1 MKLPSPSILLRAFL
15 QVWQRFPATMLC
27 AVVATSS
34 FITAIE
40 YDREPESEN
49 WVKLG
54 IMSLFGLALCTGLTA
69 FAESKAWSGMR
80 NWALQALGLA
90 LAGLYYFLFDIHAIT
105 MEEVGIPRFMALWAV
120 AHLLVAV
127 APYLNRLAVA
137 DFWEYNKQ
145 LFANFIIGGV
155 YTFILYAGLAL
166 ALLAVNELFNLDI
179 NGKMYAYL
187 FAVLAGIF
195 QTTFFLYHFPKNF
208 GFDDREKA
216 YNVVFKNLCQYILIP
231 IVGLYFLILYAYSI
245 KILVTWNLPQGWVSS
260 LVLGFS
266 VAGIFTY
273 LINYLLPDFSD
284 NKLVHAYRRWFW
296 WVLLPMVGL
305 LFVAI
310 GRRISDYGITE
321 QRYYV
326 AHAGVW
332 LLVMC
337 LYFLRSKLDNI
348 KFIPISLGLFVLVA
362 VLGPFSAFNVA
373 ERNQTAILKNLLEKN
388 NRFDGDK
395 LKPGGDKLT
404 GEDADR
410 IMSCLRFL
418 GKRDAMDRIESWL
431 PVPIQTIEPD
441 TSKYAARSQAD
452 AIATWL
458 NVEPEG
464 QSYRQQRM
472 VSVYPMQQQ
481 SQSGNIA
488 GFRQF
493 YQIELYDGT
502 PARKRKRSSVTF
514 SDDQH
519 SLLLYGPTGKIAVDS
534 FDLRP
539 AMEYW
544 KKMAGSNEYYA
555 LPDSATILEL
565 KSARS
570 TGRLHLREARFDT
583 RTPDLKMESLN
594 GLLFVK

>member
-1 MKLPSPSILLRAFL
+1 
-15 QVWQRFPATMLC
+15 MLC
-27 AVVATSS
+27 AFVATAALM
-34 FITAIE
+34 TAIE
-40 YDREPESEN
+40 FDRGQENEN

-54 IMSLFGLALCTGLTA
+54 MMALFGLALCTGLTA
-69 FAESKAWSGMR
+69 FAESRGWSGPR
-80 NWALQALGLA
+80 NWALQSLGLVA
-90 LAGLYYFLFDIHAIT
+90 AGLYYFLFDMSGPT
-105 MEEVGIPRFMALWAV
+105 MDTVQLPRFLGLWAA
-120 AHLLVAV
+120 AHLLVAA

-145 LFANFIIGGV
+145 LFANFIVGAV
-155 YTFILYAGLAL
+155 YTFILNAGLSL
-166 ALLAVNELFNLDI
+166 ALLAVNELFNLNID
-179 NGKMYAYL
+179 GKMYVHL

-195 QTTFFLYHFPKNF
+195 QTTFFLYHFPQKFSFNE
-208 GFDDREKA
+208 REKA

-245 KILVTWNLPQGWVSS
+245 KILVTWDLPQGWVSS

-273 LINYLLPDFSD
+273 LINYLLPDYSD

-337 LYFLRSKLDNI
+337 LYFLRSKSDNI
-348 KFIPISLGLFVLVA
+348 KFIPISLALFILVA

-388 NRFDGDK
+388 KRFDGDK
-395 LKPGGDKLT
+395 LKPGEEPLT

-410 IMSCLRFL
+410 IVSCLRFL
-418 GKRDAMDRIESWL
+418 GQRDAMYRIEPWM
-431 PVPIQTIEPD
+431 PVPIQSIEPD
-441 TSKYAARSQAD
+441 TSKYAARNQAN
-452 AIATWL
+452 AIAGWL
-458 NVEPEG
+458 NIAPKD
-464 QSYRQQRM
+464 QPNALQRIIT
-472 VSVYPMQQQ
+472 VYPLQQEKQ
-481 SQSGNIA
+481 HGNIG

-493 YQIELYDGT
+493 YRIELYGDSPG
-502 PARKRKRSSVTF
+502 RKRGIHSASF
-514 SDDQH
+514 SKDKSQ
-519 SLLLYGPTGKIAVDS
+519 LLLYGPTGKVAVDS

-539 AMEYW
+539 LMQAW
-544 KKMAGSNEYYA
+544 KSAANPNDYYP
-555 LPDSATILEL
+555 LPDSADVIEL
-565 KSARS
+565 KSAKS
-570 TGRLHLREARFDT
+570 TGRLYLREARFDA
-583 RTPDLKMESLN
+583 RTPDLKMESLG